1 MSTEGQHAR
10 EVVHARSG
18 DGRRWVLLPDGTYRG
33 MTAAEARADDARWLL
48 LPGGRYRRLTQG
60 ELRGAPLPEGALAVP
75 ELWLA
80 LPDGTSRA
88 MTEAECVEG
97 APLPDGAGSVAP
109 PVRDAA
115 SASRLQAPKARRIAV
130 GVLRQTEYS
139 GEEDG
144 G

>member
-18 DGRRWVLLPDGTYRG
+18 DGRRWVLDGTYRG
-33 MTAAEARADDARWLL
+33 MTAQEARAADARWLL

-75 ELWLA
+75 KLWLA
-80 LPDGTSRA
+80 LPVGTSRA

-97 APLPDGAGSVAP
+97 AHCPRAP
-109 PVRDAA
+109 SSWPRRRGTRPQRRDY
-115 SASRLQAPKARRIAV
+115 RHPRREE
-130 GVLRQTEYS
+130 LR
-139 GEEDG
+139 
-144 G
+144 